1 MGYRLPGL
9 RIDNVRDAF
18 AIEFIVVAIAAGGAD
33 AVTIDVDNRLN
44 GVFPVGRFLDRH
56 PPGLAFAIHPAAD
69 QRPAHRHQIA
79 GDPLLLHQ
87 PREVV
92 GGIAFPHG
100 GEVDKQIGNIFLQ
113 ELPAALINN
122 LQMLQAGARLRR
134 GYRLGIRGGD
144 RLFIRAKAPQVD
156 QRPHGNI
163 HRAVRF
169 GANPQR
175 QGDDIRHR
183 FAHRPGPGIRRVV
196 ETHQRRVVFPGR
208 QQAIVGVQLGLNLG
222 AQRLG
227 LCLIHANDADPPEG
241 AHRFAIQHGGRRGG
255 GRRSGS

>member
-1 MGYRLPGL
+1 M
-9 RIDNVRDAF
+9 
-18 AIEFIVVAIAAGGAD
+18 
-33 AVTIDVDNRLN
+33 TIDVDNRLD
-44 GVFPVGRFLDRH
+44 GVFPVSRFLDRH
-56 PPGLAFAIHPAAD
+56 PPGLAFAVHPAAH
-69 QRPAHRHQIA
+69 QRPAYRHQIA

-87 PREVV
+87 SREVI
-92 GGIAFPHG
+92 GSIALPHR
-100 GEVDKQIGNIFLQ
+100 GEIDKQIGDIFLQ
-113 ELPAALINN
+113 ELPAALIDN

-144 RLFIRAKAPQVD
+144 RLFIRAKAPQID

-175 QGDDIRHR
+175 QRHDVRHR
-183 FAHRPGPGIRRVV
+183 FAHWPGPGIRRVV

-208 QQAIVGVQLGLNLG
+208 EQAIVGVQLGLNLG
-222 AQRLG
+222 AQRLS

-241 AHRFAIQHGGRRGG
+241 AHGFAIQHGGRRSWGRRGG
-255 GRRSGS
+255 G

>member
-1 MGYRLPGL
+1 M
-9 RIDNVRDAF
+9 
-18 AIEFIVVAIAAGGAD
+18 
-33 AVTIDVDNRLN
+33 
-44 GVFPVGRFLDRH
+44 
-56 PPGLAFAIHPAAD
+56 
-69 QRPAHRHQIA
+69 
-79 GDPLLLHQ
+79 
-87 PREVV
+87 V

-183 FAHRPGPGIRRVV
+183 FAHRPWFGSGGMI
-196 ETHQRRVVFPGR
+196 EAHQR
-208 QQAIVGVQLGLNLG
+208 
-222 AQRLG
+222 
-227 LCLIHANDADPPEG
+227 
-241 AHRFAIQHGGRRGG
+241 
-255 GRRSGS
+255 